1 MILKVYKTITK
12 GYGMLGKVLGIVTA
26 GVFVGAAVVEISGYM
41 ARRRA
46 DEKDDRK
53 PPPEAV
59 DHDEKKNKEHDAGR
73 TNHAGDV
80 TES

>member
-1 MILKVYKTITK
+1 MILKVYRTITK
-12 GYGMLGKVLGIVTA
+12 GYGMLGKVLGVVSA

-41 ARRRA
+41 ARRRVG
-46 DEKDDRK
+46 EKDDRK

-59 DHDEKKNKEHDAGR
+59 DHDVEENKEHDVSR
-73 TNHAGDV
+73 TNHAGGV